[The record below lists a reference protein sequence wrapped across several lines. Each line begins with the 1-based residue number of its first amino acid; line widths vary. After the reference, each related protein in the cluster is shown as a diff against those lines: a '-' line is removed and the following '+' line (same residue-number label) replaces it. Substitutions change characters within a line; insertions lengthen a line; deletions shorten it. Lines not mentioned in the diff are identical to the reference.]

1 MRVGVWQVQGQT
13 GAGHRS
19 EFAAASEESKRYF
32 DHDDEEFRGGAV
44 RAVLWLL
51 PFVVVAIAT
60 SFVVNYE
67 GTAIGLAALI
77 PALLILMIAGHTLV
91 ERHVTIA
98 AVTVVVAG
106 LAMLAV
112 AVWVVPFSLFVTL
125 FSLIVLIAV
134 ATLGPRA
141 GFGTAVVVIGVIA
154 AERLGPNPTISW
166 SEALATIALSMG
178 SAIVGWVMTRPLR
191 VALDWSW
198 QYYARAQAITDELR
212 VRQGELNRTVKSLNE
227 AYLQLQELNDE
238 LARARRAADEA
249 RRLKSEFAANIS
261 HELRT
266 PLNLIIGFSDMMTS
280 SPRAYNGERL
290 PAAYRRDLDAIQ
302 RNALHLSELI
312 DDVLDL
318 SQVEASRMG
327 LVKEQ
332 LSLATVVEEA
342 ANAVSRLIVGNG
354 LTLTIQL
361 PEDLP
366 AVYADRT
373 RIRQVLI
380 NLMSNAARFTDEG
393 GVTISAAVDGGDVRV
408 SVADTGI
415 GIATEDLSKV
425 FEEFRQLDGS
435 IRRRVGGSGLGLAV
449 SKQFVELHGGSIWVE
464 SQVGT
469 GTVFHFTVPFRDNV
483 VAMASP
489 GHWLA
494 WDQRMASYSAPS
506 PEVKVSS
513 PDPGAARIFQRYLD
527 GYRVTGYPRL
537 QDVPLATAPDE
548 DAQSACV
555 VVAASVQDGW
565 QQVAAWENGRPGT
578 PVVICALPTKHD
590 LAREL
595 GVAAYLVKPISRERV
610 VEVLARLAGPRQN
623 VLIVD
628 DDPDMLRLL
637 GRMVR
642 TAKGGR
648 QVWLAGGGAEAIAIL
663 RSRRPD
669 VVLLDLLMPEVDG
682 YAVLREIQSDARLR
696 DVPVVVITAR
706 GDEDEAVT
714 VGMIGIT
721 RRGGLS
727 INDLMRCVQASLDV
741 LLRSHDTDDRA
752 RATDSSVQLV

>member
-1 MRVGVWQVQGQT
+1 MKADVWQARSQVGV
-13 GAGHRS
+13 GHDS
-19 EFAAASEESKRYF
+19 AVAASLVAGGADSDR
-32 DHDDEEFRGGAV
+32 DDEEFRGGAV
-44 RAVLWLL
+44 HAVLWLL
-51 PFVVVAIAT
+51 PFIVVAIAA
-60 SFVVNYE
+60 SFVVNYN
-67 GTAIGLAALI
+67 GTTIGLAALI
-77 PALLILMIAGHTLV
+77 PLLLILMIAGHMLV
-91 ERHVTIA
+91 QRHVTLA
-98 AVTVVVAG
+98 AVTIVVSG

-112 AVWVVPFSLFVTL
+112 AVWVVPFSSFAT
-125 FSLIVLIAV
+125 FYGLIVLVAV
-134 ATLGPRA
+134 ATLGPVSGFATA
-141 GFGTAVVVIGVIA
+141 GLAIAVIS
-154 AERLGPNPTISW
+154 AEWLGPTPTLRW
-166 SEALATIALSMG
+166 SEALAAVALTVGCAVM
-178 SAIVGWVMTRPLR
+178 GWVMTRPLR

-198 QYYARAQAITDELR
+198 QYYARAQAIADELR

-227 AYLQLQELNDE
+227 AYLQLQDLNDE
-238 LARARRAADEA
+238 LARARRVADEA

-280 SPRAYNGERL
+280 SPRAYGGERL
-290 PAAYRRDLDAIQ
+290 PVAYRRDLDAIQ

-332 LSLATVVEEA
+332 LSLATVVEESV
-342 ANAVSRLIVGNG
+342 NAVSRLIEGKG
-354 LTLTIQL
+354 LALTVQL

-366 AVYADRT
+366 AVFADRT

-393 GVTISAAVDGGDVRV
+393 GVTISAAVDGGDVRI

-415 GIATEDLSKV
+415 GIAAEDLPKV

-464 SQVGT
+464 SQVGA
-469 GTVFHFTVPFRDNV
+469 GTVFYFTVPYRSNV
-483 VAMASP
+483 VAVASP
-489 GHWLA
+489 GSWLA
-494 WDQRMASYSAPS
+494 WDQRMASLPVPP
-506 PEVKVSS
+506 PEVSVVS

-527 GYRVTGYPRL
+527 GYRVSGYPSL
-537 QDVPLATAPDE
+537 QDVSLPTAPIAV
-548 DAQSACV
+548 AQSACV

-565 QQVAAWENGRPGT
+565 QQVSAWENGRPGM
-578 PVVICALPTKHD
+578 PIVICALPTKHD

-595 GVAAYLVKPISRERV
+595 GVAAYLVKPISRERL
-610 VEVLARLAGPRQN
+610 VEVLASLGGSRQN

-642 TAKGGR
+642 TVKAGSR
-648 QVWLAGGGAEAIAIL
+648 VWLAGGGDEAIAIL

-669 VVLLDLLMPEVDG
+669 VVLLDLLMPGVDG
-682 YAVLREIQSDARLR
+682 YAVLREIRADLKLR
-696 DVPVVVITAR
+696 DVPVVVITAHA
-706 GDEDEAVT
+706 DEEEAVT
-714 VGMIGIT
+714 AGMIGIT

-727 INDLMRCVQASLDV
+727 INDLMRCLQASLDA
-741 LLRSHDTDDRA
+741 LLGARDTGDRA
-752 RATDSSVQLV
+752 PAADPSVQLV